1 MSQPPHGVP
10 PGRPWSPP
18 PGRPHPQV
26 VGFLPP
32 QPPPGKPVYQR
43 PWFAFLALFLV
54 IGTIGAA
61 LDRDDD
67 PAPAAATA
75 TSSPP
80 PSSSVPPP
88 PVAPT
93 STVPPA
99 PVAPT
104 AALPSVPPTTVPP
117 ATVPPPSPA
126 PTKQAA
132 PVVDFAMPS
141 VVGMDL
147 QSAQDLIQTNGVFLS
162 LSHDLLGTRN
172 QVLDANWRVCTQNVA
187 AGQRVTGDV
196 EGAIDLGVVKLEELC
211 P

>member
-93 STVPPA
+93 T
-99 PVAPT
+99 
-104 AALPSVPPTTVPP
+104 
-117 ATVPPPSPA
+117 
-126 PTKQAA
+126 QAA
-132 PVVDFAMPS
+132 PVVDFVMPS

-147 QSAQDLIQTNGVFLS
+147 QSAQNLIQTNGVFLS

-196 EGAIDLGVVKLEELC
+196 EGAIDLGVVELEELC